1 MNAAGDLVLVQTSLF
16 LTCKLCSCGANSG
29 LEINFF
35 TQEPAGDL
43 GEKFGRQII
52 NFGRQL
58 IGQYRTIPENPST
71 IVKYL
76 LKM

>member
-1 MNAAGDLVLVQTSLF
+1 MLHVPVGNLPLSGSERCTGL
-16 LTCKLCSCGANSG
+16 KL
-29 LEINFF
+29 NFF

>member
-1 MNAAGDLVLVQTSLF
+1 MLWSNFILGLNLIFIVSGCDNA
-16 LTCKLCSCGANSG
+16 G

-58 IGQYRTIPENPST
+58 I
-71 IVKYL
+71 
-76 LKM
+76 